1 MTTDCLFCRI
11 ASGAI
16 PADIVYQDDDVVAF
30 RDIDPQAPH
39 HVLVVPR
46 QHIEAV
52 RDATGSEGEQLVG
65 RLMAAAAG
73 IATELG
79 LDEAGYR
86 LVANTGVDGGQSVFH
101 LHVHILGGRPMKW
114 PPG

>member
-1 MTTDCLFCRI
+1 MADCLFCQI

-16 PADIVYQDDDVVAF
+16 PADIVHQDDDVVAF

-39 HVLVVPR
+39 HVLVIPR
-46 QHIEAV
+46 RHVEAV
-52 RDATGSEGEQLVG
+52 RDSTGPEGEQLVG
-65 RLMAAAAG
+65 RLMAAAAA
-73 IATELG
+73 IATDLG
-79 LDEAGYR
+79 LDERGYR
-86 LVANTGVDGGQSVFH
+86 LVSNTGVDGGQSVFH

>member
-1 MTTDCLFCRI
+1 MADCLFCQI

-16 PADIVYQDDDVVAF
+16 PADIVHQDDDLVAF

-39 HVLVVPR
+39 HVLVIPR
-46 QHIEAV
+46 RHVVAV
-52 RDATGSEGEQLVG
+52 RDATGPEGEQLVG
-65 RLMAAAAG
+65 RLMAVAAG
-73 IATELG
+73 IATDLG
-79 LDEAGYR
+79 LDERGYR
-86 LVANTGVDGGQSVFH
+86 LVSNTGVDGGQSVFH

>member
-1 MTTDCLFCRI
+1 MADCLFCQI

-16 PADIVYQDDDVVAF
+16 PADIVHQDDDLVAF

-39 HVLVVPR
+39 HLLVIPR
-46 QHIEAV
+46 RHVAAV
-52 RDATGSEGEQLVG
+52 RDATGPEGEQLVG

-73 IATELG
+73 IATDLG
-79 LDEAGYR
+79 LDERGYR
-86 LVANTGVDGGQSVFH
+86 LVSNTGVDGGQSVFH

>member
-1 MTTDCLFCRI
+1 MADCLFCQI

-16 PADIVYQDDDVVAF
+16 PADIVHQDDDLVAF

-39 HVLVVPR
+39 HVLVIPR
-46 QHIEAV
+46 RHVAAV
-52 RDATGSEGEQLVG
+52 RDATGPEGEQLVG

-73 IATELG
+73 IASDLG
-79 LDEAGYR
+79 LDERGYR
-86 LVANTGVDGGQSVFH
+86 LVSNTGVDGGQSVFH